1 MCRPYKAS
9 LMSSKAAELA
19 GGGGAGAGAGAGA
32 GGDGTNG
39 SAKASPDELTVE
51 EVFRPGR

>member
-1 MCRPYKAS
+1 
-9 LMSSKAAELA
+9 MSSKAAELA

-39 SAKASPDELTVE
+39 STEASPDELAVE
-51 EVFRPGR
+51 EVFWPGR